1 MSEIPAKATASDE
14 SPGEIVWQKSPPG
27 SIYDYIR
34 VASFS
39 IGPDGLV
46 EQWSG
51 RAERLFGV
59 RADEVVGRDPI
70 EAFVPPEL
78 RERGHRKVAEILDGK
93 EWTGVVPFRM
103 KELATDG
110 GPGGVARGKKD
121 GIAEIYVMPTENEDG
136 EKAAV
141 CIVVDVRVL
150 RAIETDLAASQA
162 IFGQS
167 PFGFL
172 LFGTDLR
179 VQRVNRRFA
188 AVFGGEADS
197 HRGKAAHDYLPRR
210 EADRLAGALRH
221 VLESGESV
229 NDMSIVGSAPGESD
243 RRHWSVD
250 LYRVHSGSGRPVG
263 VAALA
268 TDVTRRHAA
277 AREAAHARRNLA
289 LLNEA
294 GARIGNSL
302 DLETTA
308 RELLDV
314 TVPGFCDLASV
325 DLYQGLL
332 DGDESPPGIADGSGE
347 LRRVAFASAVSDAP
361 FLTGRTPRS
370 ARAGG
375 TGTVSGG
382 EAGSGGPETTGQ
394 DLGPDGGPSGG
405 QDAGPTG
412 VSGQHAGPG
421 GSGQDAG
428 PGGSG
433 QDAGPAGREAG
444 AGGRA
449 AGSVPAPGGSARGR
463 DAPSSPAG
471 TGDSTP
477 RVPNGRSAVED
488 WSASNEGPF
497 TVDSGAGEDGDTGTD
512 APARDSSAHPGS
524 TQYGG
529 SAHGHGN
536 SAQGGSSADAAHA
549 DAAHGDAAHADAG
562 RRDAGAGEARRSATA
577 DATASA
583 AGTTP
588 GRLPVR
594 GRAGPSDTTA
604 PGSFRP
610 AAPGASRPVA
620 PPYRDRAAARAGA
633 GLPGGGPE
641 AERDDGAPVSVG
653 AVHRYAFDSPRADA
667 LRTARPR
674 LLPGN
679 EGELVQST
687 LAVPMVA
694 HDTVV
699 GLAQFA
705 RTKGSE
711 PFGERDRA
719 LAVELASRAA
729 VCIDNARLYRRE
741 HERALILQR
750 SLLPPGDPEASG
762 LDIACRY
769 LPGNA
774 ATEVGGDWFD
784 VIELPG
790 HRTAL
795 VVGDVMGRGLR
806 AAVAMGELRT
816 AVRTLALLDLEPAE
830 VLSHLDEIARGL
842 GNPSGTQQAT
852 RAALKDHDADLAEV
866 YLATCVYAVYDS
878 VTRRCTFANAGHLPP
893 VLVEPG
899 ETALMLDVPPGMP
912 LGVGGEPFEEVE
924 VELPEGALLGLYT
937 DGLVESRYQPL
948 DEGLTAF
955 RATLTDPGLPLEDIC
970 DHVLNTLDT
979 HHGEDDIA
987 LLMARVQGL
996 PEDSVGDWTLP
1007 REPRSV
1013 GKAREYTRAQLESWD
1028 LEQLADTTELLVSE
1042 LVTNAL
1048 RYGEGEIRLRLLLD
1062 RTLVCE
1068 VWDAG
1073 LVQPR
1078 RRRARATDEGGRGLQ
1093 LVGLLS
1099 ASWGSRRTP
1108 RGKTVWFEQALPDGD
1123 TKAIDPAEALLSL
1136 F

>member
-1 MSEIPAKATASDE
+1 MSEIPAKATESEDPSDGARADATVDSAVSEAAVVAAADAAGDATSWASGDVTPDAAGEAMVAAAGEVAAESTAIAAAESTGDVTADAAGGVRANAASELPAEAAATSMAHLTAEPAADPAAEPAADPAAEAVHDE
-14 SPGEIVWQKSPPG
+14 AADAVAKMAADPAADPAAGAMVEAAARAMVELAGEPLGDAMWQSSPPG
-27 SIYDYIR
+27 SIYDYIK

-39 IGPDGLV
+39 IGADGLV
-46 EQWSG
+46 DQWSL
-51 RAERLFGV
+51 RAEQLFGISAE
-59 RADEVVGRDPI
+59 RALGMDPI
-70 EAFVPPEL
+70 EAFFAPDQ
-78 RERGHRKVAEILDGK
+78 RERGQRKMAEILDGR

-103 KELATDG
+103 PASED
-110 GPGGVARGKKD
+110 GKK
-121 GIAEIYVMPTENEDG
+121 GAEGLAEVYVMPTTTEDG
-136 EKAAV
+136 ERAAV
-141 CIVVDVRVL
+141 CIVVDVRTL
-150 RAIETDLAASQA
+150 RRIETDLAASQA

-172 LFGTDLR
+172 LIDTDLR
-179 VQRVNRRFA
+179 VRRANQRFA
-188 AVFGGEADS
+188 SVFGAGVDD
-197 HRGKAAHDYLPRR
+197 HRGRTVHDYLPRS
-210 EADRLAGALRH
+210 EAERVTATLRR
-221 VLESGESV
+221 VLETGDSIT
-229 NDMSIVGSAPGESD
+229 DMHVTGFVPGSDD
-243 RRHWSVD
+243 RRHWSIN
-250 LYRVHSGSGRPVG
+250 LYRVHSGSGRPIG
-263 VAALA
+263 IAWLG
-268 TDVTRRHAA
+268 TDITSRRAA
-277 AREAAHARRNLA
+277 AREAAAARRNLA

-314 TVPGFCDLASV
+314 VVPGFCDLATV

-332 DGDESPPGIADGSGE
+332 AGDETPRALADGSAE

-361 FLTGRTPRS
+361 FI
-370 ARAGG
+370 
-375 TGTVSGG
+375 
-382 EAGSGGPETTGQ
+382 GGP
-394 DLGPDGGPSGG
+394 
-405 QDAGPTG
+405 A
-412 VSGQHAGPG
+412 
-421 GSGQDAG
+421 
-428 PGGSG
+428 
-433 QDAGPAGREAG
+433 
-444 AGGRA
+444 
-449 AGSVPAPGGSARGR
+449 
-463 DAPSSPAG
+463 
-471 TGDSTP
+471 
-477 RVPNGRSAVED
+477 
-488 WSASNEGPF
+488 
-497 TVDSGAGEDGDTGTD
+497 
-512 APARDSSAHPGS
+512 
-524 TQYGG
+524 
-529 SAHGHGN
+529 
-536 SAQGGSSADAAHA
+536 
-549 DAAHGDAAHADAG
+549 
-562 RRDAGAGEARRSATA
+562 
-577 DATASA
+577 
-583 AGTTP
+583 
-588 GRLPVR
+588 
-594 GRAGPSDTTA
+594 
-604 PGSFRP
+604 
-610 AAPGASRPVA
+610 PVA
-620 PPYRDRAAARAGA
+620 
-633 GLPGGGPE
+633 
-641 AERDDGAPVSVG
+641 VG
-653 AVHRYAFDSPRADA
+653 AVHHYAFNSPCADA
-667 LRTARPR
+667 LRTARPQQVPAEDGG
-674 LLPGN
+674 LI
-679 EGELVQST
+679 QST

-699 GLAQFA
+699 GLAQFS

-711 PFGERDRA
+711 PFGERDRS
-719 LAVELASRAA
+719 LAVELAARAA

-830 VLSHLDEIARGL
+830 VLSALDEIARGL
-842 GNPSGTQQAT
+842 GTPGGVQQAT
-852 RAALKDHDADLAEV
+852 RAARQPRDADLSEV

-878 VTRRCTFANAGHLPP
+878 VTRRITFANAGHLPP

-899 ETALMLDVPPGMP
+899 ESALMLDVPPGMP

-924 VELPEGALLGLYT
+924 VELPEGALLALYT
-937 DGLVESRYQPL
+937 DGLVESRDHPL
-948 DEGLTAF
+948 DEGLQAF
-955 RATLTDPGLPLEDIC
+955 VGALTDPSRPLEDVC

-996 PEDSVGDWTLP
+996 PEESVGDWTLP

-1013 GKAREYTRAQLESWD
+1013 GRAREYARTQLTSWG
-1028 LEQLADTTELLVSE
+1028 LEPLVDTAELLVSE

-1078 RRRARATDEGGRGLQ
+1078 RRRARDTDEGGRGLQ

-1099 ASWGSRRTP
+1099 AAWGSRRTP
-1108 RGKTVWFEQALPDGD
+1108 RGKTVWFELPLPDGG
-1123 TKAIDPAEALLSL
+1123 TGLTDPAEALLSL

>member
-1 MSEIPAKATASDE
+1 MSEIPAKATESEDPSDGARTGAVGDSAVGDSVVRRSALSALDEGMGDTRGDRASD
-14 SPGEIVWQKSPPG
+14 GMWQSSPPG
-27 SIYDYIR
+27 SIYDYIK

-39 IGPDGLV
+39 IGADGLV
-46 EQWSG
+46 EQWSL
-51 RAERLFGV
+51 RAEQLFGISAD
-59 RADEVVGRDPI
+59 RAVGMDPI
-70 EAFVPPEL
+70 AAFVAPD
-78 RERGHRKVAEILDGK
+78 RRDFGHRKMAEILDGR

-103 KELATDG
+103 PPTETGQDGAEGLAE
-110 GPGGVARGKKD
+110 V
-121 GIAEIYVMPTENEDG
+121 YVMPTTNEDG
-136 EKAAV
+136 ERAAV
-141 CIVVDVRVL
+141 CIVVDVRTL
-150 RAIETDLAASQA
+150 RRIETDLAASQA

-172 LFGTDLR
+172 LIDTDLR
-179 VQRVNRRFA
+179 VRRANQRFA
-188 AVFGGEADS
+188 STFGGTPAD
-197 HRGKAAHDYLPRR
+197 HRGRGVHDYLPRS
-210 EADRLAGALRH
+210 EAERVAATLRR
-221 VLESGESV
+221 VLETGDSIT
-229 NDMSIVGSAPGESD
+229 DMHVTGHVPGSEE
-243 RRHWSVD
+243 RRHWSIN
-250 LYRVHSGSGRPVG
+250 LYRVHSGSGRPIG
-263 VAALA
+263 IAWLG
-268 TDVTRRHAA
+268 TDITARRAA
-277 AREAAHARRNLA
+277 AREAASARRNLA

-314 TVPGFCDLASV
+314 VVPGFCDLATV

-332 DGDESPPGIADGSGE
+332 AGDETPPGLADGSAE
-347 LRRVAFASAVSDAP
+347 LRRVAFASAVGEP
-361 FLTGRTPRS
+361 F
-370 ARAGG
+370 A
-375 TGTVSGG
+375 
-382 EAGSGGPETTGQ
+382 
-394 DLGPDGGPSGG
+394 D
-405 QDAGPTG
+405 
-412 VSGQHAGPG
+412 
-421 GSGQDAG
+421 
-428 PGGSG
+428 
-433 QDAGPAGREAG
+433 GPA
-444 AGGRA
+444 
-449 AGSVPAPGGSARGR
+449 P
-463 DAPSSPAG
+463 
-471 TGDSTP
+471 
-477 RVPNGRSAVED
+477 
-488 WSASNEGPF
+488 
-497 TVDSGAGEDGDTGTD
+497 
-512 APARDSSAHPGS
+512 
-524 TQYGG
+524 
-529 SAHGHGN
+529 
-536 SAQGGSSADAAHA
+536 
-549 DAAHGDAAHADAG
+549 
-562 RRDAGAGEARRSATA
+562 
-577 DATASA
+577 
-583 AGTTP
+583 
-588 GRLPVR
+588 
-594 GRAGPSDTTA
+594 
-604 PGSFRP
+604 
-610 AAPGASRPVA
+610 
-620 PPYRDRAAARAGA
+620 
-633 GLPGGGPE
+633 
-641 AERDDGAPVSVG
+641 G
-653 AVHRYAFDSPRADA
+653 AVHRFPFTSPCADA
-667 LRTARPR
+667 LRTARPQH
-674 LLPGN
+674 LPAE
-679 EGELVQST
+679 EGGVIQST

-699 GLAQFA
+699 GLVQFA

-711 PFGERDRA
+711 PFGDRDRA
-719 LAVELASRAA
+719 LAVELAARAA

-830 VLSHLDEIARGL
+830 VLSALDEIARGL
-842 GNPSGTQQAT
+842 GTPGGVQQAT
-852 RAALKDHDADLAEV
+852 RTARTSRDADLSEV

-899 ETALMLDVPPGMP
+899 EAALMLDVPPGMP

-924 VELPEGALLGLYT
+924 VELPEGALLALYT
-937 DGLVESRYQPL
+937 DGLVESRDHPL
-948 DEGLTAF
+948 DEGLQAF
-955 RATLTDPGLPLEDIC
+955 VGALTDPSSPLEDVC

-996 PEDSVGDWTLP
+996 PADSVGDWTLP

-1013 GKAREYTRAQLESWD
+1013 GRAREYARTQLVSWG
-1028 LEQLADTTELLVSE
+1028 LEPLVDTAELLVSE

-1078 RRRARATDEGGRGLQ
+1078 RRRARDTDEGGRGLQ

-1099 ASWGSRRTP
+1099 AGWGSRRTP
-1108 RGKTVWFEQALPDGD
+1108 RGKTVWFELPLPRGGKAL
-1123 TKAIDPAEALLSL
+1123 ADPAEALLSL

>member
-1 MSEIPAKATASDE
+1 MGGPVSEPTGEPVSEPMGDPVSE
-14 SPGEIVWQKSPPG
+14 STGDPVGELTGEPVGDAMWQSSPPG
-27 SIYDYIR
+27 SIYDYIK

-39 IGPDGLV
+39 IGADGLV
-46 EQWSG
+46 DQWSL
-51 RAERLFGV
+51 RAEQLFGISAQ
-59 RADEVVGRDPI
+59 RALGMDPI
-70 EAFVPPEL
+70 EAFFEPDQ
-78 RERGHRKVAEILDGK
+78 RERGQRKMAEILDGR

-103 KELATDG
+103 PAPEDAADGERGAEGLAE
-110 GPGGVARGKKD
+110 V
-121 GIAEIYVMPTENEDG
+121 YVMPTTTEDG
-136 EKAAV
+136 ERAAV
-141 CIVVDVRVL
+141 CIVVDVRTL
-150 RAIETDLAASQA
+150 RSIETDLAASQS

-172 LFGTDLR
+172 LIDTDLR
-179 VQRVNRRFA
+179 VRRVNKRFA
-188 AVFGGEADS
+188 SVFGGNVEG
-197 HRGKAAHDYLPRR
+197 HRGRTVHDYLPRS
-210 EADRLAGALRH
+210 EAERVAATLRR
-221 VLESGESV
+221 VLETGNSIT
-229 NDMSIVGSAPGESD
+229 DMHVTGFVPGSDE
-243 RRHWSVD
+243 RRHWSIN
-250 LYRVHSGSGRPVG
+250 LYRVHSGTGRPIG
-263 VAALA
+263 VAWLG
-268 TDVTRRHAA
+268 TDITSRRAA
-277 AREAAHARRNLA
+277 AREAAAARRNLA

-314 TVPGFCDLASV
+314 VVPGFCDLATV

-332 DGDESPPGIADGSGE
+332 AGDETPRALADGSAE

-361 FLTGRTPRS
+361 F
-370 ARAGG
+370 
-375 TGTVSGG
+375 V
-382 EAGSGGPETTGQ
+382 GGP
-394 DLGPDGGPSGG
+394 
-405 QDAGPTG
+405 A
-412 VSGQHAGPG
+412 
-421 GSGQDAG
+421 
-428 PGGSG
+428 
-433 QDAGPAGREAG
+433 
-444 AGGRA
+444 
-449 AGSVPAPGGSARGR
+449 
-463 DAPSSPAG
+463 
-471 TGDSTP
+471 
-477 RVPNGRSAVED
+477 
-488 WSASNEGPF
+488 
-497 TVDSGAGEDGDTGTD
+497 
-512 APARDSSAHPGS
+512 
-524 TQYGG
+524 
-529 SAHGHGN
+529 
-536 SAQGGSSADAAHA
+536 
-549 DAAHGDAAHADAG
+549 
-562 RRDAGAGEARRSATA
+562 
-577 DATASA
+577 
-583 AGTTP
+583 
-588 GRLPVR
+588 
-594 GRAGPSDTTA
+594 
-604 PGSFRP
+604 
-610 AAPGASRPVA
+610 PVA
-620 PPYRDRAAARAGA
+620 
-633 GLPGGGPE
+633 
-641 AERDDGAPVSVG
+641 VG
-653 AVHRYAFDSPRADA
+653 AVHHYPFNSTCADA
-667 LRTARPR
+667 LRTARPQHVPAEDSG
-674 LLPGN
+674 LI
-679 EGELVQST
+679 QST

-699 GLAQFA
+699 GLAQFS

-719 LAVELASRAA
+719 LAVELAARAA

-830 VLSHLDEIARGL
+830 VLSALDEIARGL
-842 GNPSGTQQAT
+842 GTPGGVQQAT
-852 RAALKDHDADLAEV
+852 RAARQPRDADLSEV

-899 ETALMLDVPPGMP
+899 ESALMLDVPPGMP

-924 VELPEGALLGLYT
+924 VELPEGALLALYT
-937 DGLVESRYQPL
+937 DGLVESRDHPL
-948 DEGLTAF
+948 DEGLQAF
-955 RATLTDPGLPLEDIC
+955 VGALTDPSRPLEDVC

-996 PEDSVGDWTLP
+996 PADSVGDWTLP

-1013 GKAREYTRAQLESWD
+1013 GRAREYARTQLTAWD
-1028 LEQLADTTELLVSE
+1028 LEPLIDTTELLVSE

-1078 RRRARATDEGGRGLQ
+1078 RRRARDTDEGGRGLQ

-1099 ASWGSRRTP
+1099 AAWGSRRTP
-1108 RGKTVWFEQALPDGD
+1108 RGKTVWFELPLPDAG
-1123 TKAIDPAEALLSL
+1123 TTLTDPAEALLSL

>member
-1 MSEIPAKATASDE
+1 VTGTGHGSGDA
-14 SPGEIVWQKSPPG
+14 PGDVVWQSSPPG
-27 SIYDYIR
+27 SIYDYIK

-46 EQWSG
+46 DQWSL
-51 RAERLFGV
+51 RAEQLFGISAD
-59 RADEVVGRDPI
+59 RAVGMDPV
-70 EAFVPPEL
+70 EAFLAEDRRDV
-78 RERGHRKVAEILDGK
+78 GQRKMAEVLDGR
-93 EWTGVVPFRM
+93 EWTGVVPFRLPDP
-103 KELATDG
+103 EGTGADTEGLAE
-110 GPGGVARGKKD
+110 V
-121 GIAEIYVMPTENEDG
+121 YVMPTRTEEG
-136 EKAAV
+136 ERAAV
-141 CIVVDVRVL
+141 CIVVDVRTL
-150 RAIETDLAASQA
+150 RSIETDLAASQA

-172 LFGTDLR
+172 LIDPDLR
-179 VQRVNRRFA
+179 IRRANQRFA
-188 AVFGGEADS
+188 SIFGGTVDD
-197 HRGKAAHDYLPRR
+197 HRGRTVKDYL
-210 EADRLAGALRH
+210 
-221 VLESGESV
+221 S
-229 NDMSIVGSAPGESD
+229 PGESERVTAILHRVLKTGD
-243 RRHWSVD
+243 SVTEMLVTGTVPGSTERRHWSIN
-250 LYRVHSGSGRPVG
+250 LYRVHGGSGRPIG
-263 VAALA
+263 IAWLG
-268 TDVTRRHAA
+268 TDITARRAA
-277 AREAAHARRNLA
+277 AREAAQARRNLA

-314 TVPGFCDLASV
+314 AVPGFCDLASV

-332 DGDESPPGIADGSGE
+332 AGDETPPGLADGSAE
-347 LRRVAFASAVSDAP
+347 LRRVAYASAVSDAP
-361 FLTGRTPRS
+361 F
-370 ARAGG
+370 
-375 TGTVSGG
+375 V
-382 EAGSGGPETTGQ
+382 
-394 DLGPDGGPSGG
+394 
-405 QDAGPTG
+405 
-412 VSGQHAGPG
+412 
-421 GSGQDAG
+421 
-428 PGGSG
+428 
-433 QDAGPAGREAG
+433 
-444 AGGRA
+444 GGRK
-449 AGSVPAPGGSARGR
+449 
-463 DAPSSPAG
+463 
-471 TGDSTP
+471 
-477 RVPNGRSAVED
+477 
-488 WSASNEGPF
+488 
-497 TVDSGAGEDGDTGTD
+497 
-512 APARDSSAHPGS
+512 
-524 TQYGG
+524 
-529 SAHGHGN
+529 
-536 SAQGGSSADAAHA
+536 
-549 DAAHGDAAHADAG
+549 
-562 RRDAGAGEARRSATA
+562 
-577 DATASA
+577 
-583 AGTTP
+583 
-588 GRLPVR
+588 PVR
-594 GRAGPSDTTA
+594 
-604 PGSFRP
+604 
-610 AAPGASRPVA
+610 
-620 PPYRDRAAARAGA
+620 
-633 GLPGGGPE
+633 
-641 AERDDGAPVSVG
+641 VG
-653 AVHRYAFDSPRADA
+653 AVHRFAFNSVCADA
-667 LRTARPR
+667 LRTAKPQTV
-674 LLPGN
+674 PPE
-679 EGELVQST
+679 EGDLIQST

-699 GLAQFA
+699 GIVQFS

-719 LAVELASRAA
+719 LAVELAARAA
-729 VCIDNARLYRRE
+729 VCMDNARLYRRE

-830 VLSHLDEIARGL
+830 VLSALDEIARGL
-842 GNPSGTQQAT
+842 GTPGGTQQST
-852 RAALKDHDADLAEV
+852 RGARQSRDADLSEV

-899 ETALMLDVPPGMP
+899 ESALMLDVPPGMP

-924 VELPEGALLGLYT
+924 VELPEGALLALYT
-937 DGLVESRYQPL
+937 DGLVESRDHPL
-948 DEGLTAF
+948 DEGLQSLVGA
-955 RATLTDPGLPLEDIC
+955 LTDPSEPLEDVC
-970 DHVLNTLDT
+970 DHVLSTLDT

-996 PEDSVGDWTLP
+996 SAESVGDWTLP

-1013 GKAREYTRAQLESWD
+1013 GRAREFARNQLVGWD
-1028 LEQLADTTELLVSE
+1028 LEPLVDTAELLVSE

-1078 RRRARATDEGGRGLQ
+1078 RRRARDTDEGGRGLQ

-1099 ASWGSRRTP
+1099 AAWGSRRTP
-1108 RGKTVWFEQALPDGD
+1108 RGKTVWFELPLPHEG
-1123 TKAIDPAEALLSL
+1123 KGLADPAAALLSL

>member
-1 MSEIPAKATASDE
+1 M
-14 SPGEIVWQKSPPG
+14 WQSSPPG
-27 SIYDYIR
+27 SIYDYIK

-39 IGPDGLV
+39 IGADGLV
-46 EQWSG
+46 DQWSL
-51 RAERLFGV
+51 RAEQLFGISPE
-59 RADEVVGRDPI
+59 RALGMDPI
-70 EAFVPPEL
+70 EAFFEPDQ
-78 RERGHRKVAEILDGK
+78 RERGQRKMAEILDGR

-103 KELATDG
+103 PAAEDGEPGAEGLAE
-110 GPGGVARGKKD
+110 V
-121 GIAEIYVMPTENEDG
+121 YVMPTTTEDG
-136 EKAAV
+136 ERAAV
-141 CIVVDVRVL
+141 CIVVDVRTL
-150 RAIETDLAASQA
+150 RSIETDLAASQA

-172 LFGTDLR
+172 LIDMDLR
-179 VQRVNRRFA
+179 VRRANKRFA
-188 AVFGGEADS
+188 SVFGGNVES
-197 HRGKAAHDYLPRR
+197 HRGRTVHDYLPRS
-210 EADRLAGALRH
+210 EADRVAATLRR
-221 VLESGESV
+221 VLETGDSIT
-229 NDMSIVGSAPGESD
+229 DMHVTGFIPGSDD
-243 RRHWSVD
+243 RRHWSIN
-250 LYRVHSGSGRPVG
+250 LYRVHSGTGRPIG
-263 VAALA
+263 IAWLG
-268 TDVTRRHAA
+268 TDITSRRAA
-277 AREAAHARRNLA
+277 AREAAAARRNLA

-314 TVPGFCDLASV
+314 VVPGFCDLATV

-332 DGDESPPGIADGSGE
+332 AGDETPRALADGSAE

-361 FLTGRTPRS
+361 FI
-370 ARAGG
+370 
-375 TGTVSGG
+375 
-382 EAGSGGPETTGQ
+382 GGP
-394 DLGPDGGPSGG
+394 
-405 QDAGPTG
+405 
-412 VSGQHAGPG
+412 
-421 GSGQDAG
+421 
-428 PGGSG
+428 
-433 QDAGPAGREAG
+433 
-444 AGGRA
+444 
-449 AGSVPAPGGSARGR
+449 
-463 DAPSSPAG
+463 
-471 TGDSTP
+471 
-477 RVPNGRSAVED
+477 
-488 WSASNEGPF
+488 
-497 TVDSGAGEDGDTGTD
+497 
-512 APARDSSAHPGS
+512 
-524 TQYGG
+524 
-529 SAHGHGN
+529 
-536 SAQGGSSADAAHA
+536 
-549 DAAHGDAAHADAG
+549 
-562 RRDAGAGEARRSATA
+562 
-577 DATASA
+577 
-583 AGTTP
+583 
-588 GRLPVR
+588 
-594 GRAGPSDTTA
+594 
-604 PGSFRP
+604 
-610 AAPGASRPVA
+610 
-620 PPYRDRAAARAGA
+620 
-633 GLPGGGPE
+633 
-641 AERDDGAPVSVG
+641 APVTVG
-653 AVHRYAFDSPRADA
+653 AVHHYPFNSPCADA
-667 LRTARPR
+667 LRTARPQHVPAEDGG
-674 LLPGN
+674 LI
-679 EGELVQST
+679 QST

-699 GLAQFA
+699 GLAQFS

-711 PFGERDRA
+711 PFGDRDRA
-719 LAVELASRAA
+719 LAVELAARAA

-830 VLSHLDEIARGL
+830 VLSALDEIARGL
-842 GNPSGTQQAT
+842 GTPGGVQQAT
-852 RAALKDHDADLAEV
+852 RAARQPRDADLSEV

-899 ETALMLDVPPGMP
+899 ESALMLDVPPGMP

-924 VELPEGALLGLYT
+924 VELPEGALLALYT
-937 DGLVESRYQPL
+937 DGLVESRDHPL
-948 DEGLTAF
+948 DEGLQAF
-955 RATLTDPGLPLEDIC
+955 VGALTDPSRPLEDVC

-996 PEDSVGDWTLP
+996 PADSVGDWTLP

-1013 GKAREYTRAQLESWD
+1013 GRAREYARTQLTAWG
-1028 LEQLADTTELLVSE
+1028 LEPLVDTAELLVSE

-1078 RRRARATDEGGRGLQ
+1078 RRRARDTDEGGRGLQ

-1108 RGKTVWFEQALPDGD
+1108 RGKTVWFELPLPDGG
-1123 TKAIDPAEALLSL
+1123 TPLTDPAEALLSL

>member
-1 MSEIPAKATASDE
+1 MSEIPAKATESEDPSDGARAGAAGDSAVAGATGGAMGDAVPQPRGDARTEPTNTPWGGAPSGPSDDASSRTAGASTGDPTDAGTDIGADMHRATAKSPGGPQGAAPVE
-14 SPGEIVWQKSPPG
+14 SPVEPSGEPMGDAMWQSSPPG
-27 SIYDYIR
+27 SIYDYIK

-39 IGPDGLV
+39 IGADGLV
-46 EQWSG
+46 DQWSL
-51 RAERLFGV
+51 RAEQLFGISPE
-59 RADEVVGRDPI
+59 RALGMDPI
-70 EAFVPPEL
+70 EAFFEPDQ
-78 RERGHRKVAEILDGK
+78 RERGQRKMAEILDGR

-103 KELATDG
+103 PAAEDGEPGAEGLAE
-110 GPGGVARGKKD
+110 V
-121 GIAEIYVMPTENEDG
+121 YVMPTTTEDG
-136 EKAAV
+136 ERAAV
-141 CIVVDVRVL
+141 CIVVDVRTL
-150 RAIETDLAASQA
+150 RSIETDLAASQA

-172 LFGTDLR
+172 LIDTDLR
-179 VQRVNRRFA
+179 VRRANKRFA
-188 AVFGGEADS
+188 SVFGGNVES
-197 HRGKAAHDYLPRR
+197 HRGRTVHDYLPRS
-210 EADRLAGALRH
+210 EADRVAATLRR
-221 VLESGESV
+221 VLETGDSIT
-229 NDMSIVGSAPGESD
+229 DMHVTGFIPGSDD
-243 RRHWSVD
+243 RRHWSIN
-250 LYRVHSGSGRPVG
+250 LYRVHSGTGRPIG
-263 VAALA
+263 IAWLG
-268 TDVTRRHAA
+268 TDITSRRAA
-277 AREAAHARRNLA
+277 AREAAAARRNLA

-314 TVPGFCDLASV
+314 VVPGFCDLATV

-332 DGDESPPGIADGSGE
+332 AGDETPRALADGSAE

-361 FLTGRTPRS
+361 FI
-370 ARAGG
+370 
-375 TGTVSGG
+375 
-382 EAGSGGPETTGQ
+382 GGP
-394 DLGPDGGPSGG
+394 
-405 QDAGPTG
+405 
-412 VSGQHAGPG
+412 
-421 GSGQDAG
+421 
-428 PGGSG
+428 
-433 QDAGPAGREAG
+433 
-444 AGGRA
+444 
-449 AGSVPAPGGSARGR
+449 
-463 DAPSSPAG
+463 
-471 TGDSTP
+471 
-477 RVPNGRSAVED
+477 
-488 WSASNEGPF
+488 
-497 TVDSGAGEDGDTGTD
+497 
-512 APARDSSAHPGS
+512 
-524 TQYGG
+524 
-529 SAHGHGN
+529 
-536 SAQGGSSADAAHA
+536 
-549 DAAHGDAAHADAG
+549 
-562 RRDAGAGEARRSATA
+562 
-577 DATASA
+577 
-583 AGTTP
+583 
-588 GRLPVR
+588 
-594 GRAGPSDTTA
+594 
-604 PGSFRP
+604 
-610 AAPGASRPVA
+610 
-620 PPYRDRAAARAGA
+620 
-633 GLPGGGPE
+633 
-641 AERDDGAPVSVG
+641 APVTVG
-653 AVHRYAFDSPRADA
+653 AVHHYPFNSPCADA
-667 LRTARPR
+667 LRTARPQHVPAEDGG
-674 LLPGN
+674 LI
-679 EGELVQST
+679 QST

-699 GLAQFA
+699 GLAQFS

-711 PFGERDRA
+711 PFGDRDRA
-719 LAVELASRAA
+719 LAVELAARAA

-830 VLSHLDEIARGL
+830 VLSALDEIARGL
-842 GNPSGTQQAT
+842 GTPGGVQQAT
-852 RAALKDHDADLAEV
+852 RAARQPRDADLSEV

-899 ETALMLDVPPGMP
+899 ESALMLDVPPGMP

-924 VELPEGALLGLYT
+924 VELPEGALLALYT
-937 DGLVESRYQPL
+937 DGLVESRDHPL
-948 DEGLTAF
+948 DEGLQAF
-955 RATLTDPGLPLEDIC
+955 VGALTDPSRPLEDVC

-996 PEDSVGDWTLP
+996 PADSVGDWTLP

-1013 GKAREYTRAQLESWD
+1013 GRAREYARTQLTAWG
-1028 LEQLADTTELLVSE
+1028 LEPLVDTAELLVSE

-1078 RRRARATDEGGRGLQ
+1078 RRRARDTDEGGRGLQ

-1108 RGKTVWFEQALPDGD
+1108 RGKTVWFELPLPDGG
-1123 TKAIDPAEALLSL
+1123 TPLTDPAEALLSL

>member
-1 MSEIPAKATASDE
+1 MSEIPAKATESEDPSDGARADAAGDVARAV
-14 SPGEIVWQKSPPG
+14 PGEAAGGAGAAGGVAADAAEDGTGRTAGDAAAGTPGGAAGEAPGDITGDAAGEAPGDAMWQSSPPG
-27 SIYDYIR
+27 SIYDYIKA
-34 VASFS
+34 ASFS
-39 IGPDGLV
+39 IGSDGLV
-46 EQWSG
+46 DQWSL
-51 RAERLFGV
+51 RAEQIFGIPAE
-59 RADEVVGRDPI
+59 RAVGLDPI
-70 EAFVPPEL
+70 EAFVPADR
-78 RERGHRKVAEILDGK
+78 RESGQRKMAEILDGR
-93 EWTGVVPFRM
+93 EWTGLVPFRTPAA
-103 KELATDG
+103 EGAGEDAGDSGGREGLAE
-110 GPGGVARGKKD
+110 V
-121 GIAEIYVMPTENEDG
+121 YVMPTTTEHG
-136 EKAAV
+136 ERAAV
-141 CIVVDVRVL
+141 CIVVDVRTL
-150 RAIETDLAASQA
+150 RTIETDLAASQA

-172 LFGTDLR
+172 LIDTDLQVR
-179 VQRVNRRFA
+179 RANKRFA
-188 AVFGGEADS
+188 SIFGGTVDD
-197 HRGKAAHDYLPRR
+197 HRGKGVHDYLPHAEAERVTAVLRR
-210 EADRLAGALRH
+210 
-221 VLESGESV
+221 VLETGDSIT
-229 NDMSIVGSAPGESD
+229 DMHVTGQVPGSDE
-243 RRHWSVD
+243 RRHWSIN
-250 LYRVHSGSGRPVG
+250 LYRVHSGSGRPIG
-263 VAALA
+263 IAWLG
-268 TDVTRRHAA
+268 TDITSRRAA
-277 AREAAHARRNLA
+277 AREAAAARRNLA

-314 TVPGFCDLASV
+314 VVPGFCDLATV

-332 DGDESPPGIADGSGE
+332 AGDETPPGLADGSAE

-361 FLTGRTPRS
+361 F
-370 ARAGG
+370 AGG
-375 TGTVSGG
+375 
-382 EAGSGGPETTGQ
+382 
-394 DLGPDGGPSGG
+394 
-405 QDAGPTG
+405 
-412 VSGQHAGPG
+412 
-421 GSGQDAG
+421 
-428 PGGSG
+428 
-433 QDAGPAGREAG
+433 
-444 AGGRA
+444 
-449 AGSVPAPGGSARGR
+449 PAP
-463 DAPSSPAG
+463 
-471 TGDSTP
+471 
-477 RVPNGRSAVED
+477 
-488 WSASNEGPF
+488 
-497 TVDSGAGEDGDTGTD
+497 
-512 APARDSSAHPGS
+512 
-524 TQYGG
+524 
-529 SAHGHGN
+529 
-536 SAQGGSSADAAHA
+536 
-549 DAAHGDAAHADAG
+549 
-562 RRDAGAGEARRSATA
+562 
-577 DATASA
+577 
-583 AGTTP
+583 
-588 GRLPVR
+588 
-594 GRAGPSDTTA
+594 
-604 PGSFRP
+604 
-610 AAPGASRPVA
+610 VA
-620 PPYRDRAAARAGA
+620 
-633 GLPGGGPE
+633 
-641 AERDDGAPVSVG
+641 VG
-653 AVHRYAFDSPRADA
+653 AVHHYPFNSPCADA

-674 LLPGN
+674 HLPADDG
-679 EGELVQST
+679 GLIQST

-699 GLAQFA
+699 GLAQFS

-719 LAVELASRAA
+719 LAVELAARAA

-830 VLSHLDEIARGL
+830 VLSALDEIARGL
-842 GNPSGTQQAT
+842 GTPGGVQQAT
-852 RAALKDHDADLAEV
+852 RAGRQPRDADLSEV

-899 ETALMLDVPPGMP
+899 ENALMLDVPPGMP

-924 VELPEGALLGLYT
+924 VELPEGALLALYT
-937 DGLVESRYQPL
+937 DGLVESRDHPL
-948 DEGLTAF
+948 DEGLQAF
-955 RATLTDPGLPLEDIC
+955 VGALTDPSRPLEDVC

-996 PEDSVGDWTLP
+996 PAESVGDWTLP

-1013 GKAREYTRAQLESWD
+1013 GRAREYARTQLVAWD
-1028 LEQLADTTELLVSE
+1028 LEPLVDTTELLVSE

-1078 RRRARATDEGGRGLQ
+1078 RRRARDTDEGGRGLQ

-1099 ASWGSRRTP
+1099 AGWGSRRTP
-1108 RGKTVWFEQALPDGD
+1108 RGKTVWFELPLPDGG
-1123 TKAIDPAEALLSL
+1123 TPLTDPAEALLSL